1 MLFRSNI
8 TREIH
13 SAPDTHTGPAASD
26 CQRFTRTAPGGFA
39 WNGLSG
45 DIIIEIAPDIVC
57 KARDCSLVGII
68 PVGIIPAGIIT
79 IYFPLP
85 FPSDR
90 SRMPARWPGI
100 RPRRRVW
107 RAPLASFVRRRAEGV
122 KVPQE
127 SRTLDNSFQLPP
139 AVPQSVLRE
148 RASS

>member
-1 MLFRSNI
+1 FNI

-85 FPSDR
+85 FHRIDR
-90 SRMPARWPGI
+90 GCLRWPGI
-100 RPRRRVW
+100 CPPRRVR
-107 RAPLASFVRRRAEGV
+107 RAPLDSFVRRRAEGV
-122 KVPQE
+122 KVLQE
-127 SRTLDNSFQLPP
+127 SDPGQKFSAAARGP
-139 AVPQSVLRE
+139 
-148 RASS
+148 